1 MNDGNEILDSM
12 LKVVYFV
19 DDENRE
25 PYLVHCEVE
34 NGYCVLGLKDYPDTP
49 QDFETPRERVGEKIS
64 YKGGRNNSKNKNS
77 KKIK

>member
-1 MNDGNEILDSM
+1 MNDGNKILDSI

-34 NGYCVLGLKDYPDTP
+34 DGYCVLGLKDYPYTP
-49 QDFETPRERVGEKIS
+49 QDFETPRELLRRFPTKEEEMEA
-64 YKGGRNNSKNKNS
+64 KNIII
-77 KKIK
+77 KKLEQ

>member
-19 DDENRE
+19 DDENKE

-49 QDFETPRERVGEKIS
+49 QDFETPRELVRRFPTKEEELMG
-64 YKGGRNNSKNKNS
+64 
-77 KKIK
+77 KIKIAKKLNK

>member
-49 QDFETPRERVGEKIS
+49 QDFETPRELVRRFATKEEEVVA
-64 YKGGRNNSKNKNS
+64 
-77 KKIK
+77 KIKIAKKLNK